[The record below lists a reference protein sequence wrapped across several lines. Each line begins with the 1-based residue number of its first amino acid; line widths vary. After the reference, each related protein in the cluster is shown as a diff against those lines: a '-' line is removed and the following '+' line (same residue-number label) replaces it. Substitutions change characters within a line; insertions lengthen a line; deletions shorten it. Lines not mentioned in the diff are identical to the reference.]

1 MQSWNLIYP
10 EARQVELRRETVG
23 DPAPDQVLVAMT
35 RSLVSPGTE
44 LTCYRGVFDPD
55 TNWAGWVQY
64 PFYPGYSSAGRV
76 VAVGSEVTEF
86 EVGDRVSSAM
96 SHQQFYALPA
106 SMVEKIPAEISD
118 EEAVWL
124 SLLKVTQN
132 VVRKCEVRLGD
143 TVAVIGLGPVGQLV
157 AQLARLSGA
166 GQVIGI
172 DPLGYRCEAARRC
185 GATVTLTLEALAA
198 EEPLLKLTGGT
209 LADIVFDATG
219 IADVLAAACKLARD
233 YGRIGLVG
241 DSPTPSQQH
250 LGPGVVS
257 RYLSILGA
265 HGNMTAPGDGPFYPW
280 TEKRVNDISRLLIRQ
295 RRLELDS
302 LVTHRIS
309 PHEAPELYRQLE
321 CRGVESIGVI
331 LDWECLD

>member
-10 EARQVELRRETVG
+10 EAWQVELRRETAG

-44 LTCYRGVFDPD
+44 LTCYRGVFDPG
-55 TNWAGWVQY
+55 TNWAAWVQY

-76 VAVGSEVTEF
+76 VAVGSEVTGF
-86 EVGDRVSSAM
+86 KVGDRVSSAM
-96 SHQQFYALPA
+96 AHQQYYCLPA
-106 SMVEKIPAEISD
+106 SAVESIPDEISD

-143 TVAVIGLGPVGQLV
+143 TVVVIGLGPVGQLV

-185 GATVTLTLEALAA
+185 GTTATLALEVARA
-198 EEPLLKLTGGT
+198 EGPLRDLTGGE

-219 IADVLAAACKLARD
+219 AADVFATACTLARD

-241 DSPTPSQQH
+241 DSPTPSQQR

-265 HGNMTAPGDGPFYPW
+265 HGNMTAPGDSPFYPW
-280 TEKRVNDISRLLIRQ
+280 TEKRVNEISRLLIRQ
-295 RRLELDS
+295 RRLELDG
-302 LVTHRIS
+302 LITHRIS
-309 PHEAPELYRQLE
+309 PDEAPELYRQLE

-331 LDWECLD
+331 LDWERLN